1 MVAIA
6 PISLIRV
13 RELTASIDPHK
24 SINPNTTTNNLL
36 GKTQELGHGLL
47 HTSPKQIELHGGRSG
62 KWGKEQRQER
72 ANDDARQGVWSVIYK
87 LTRSPLTFWS

>member
-47 HTSPKQIELHGGRSG
+47 HTSQTDRVTWREKWEMGEGTETGMG
-62 KWGKEQRQER
+62 K
-72 ANDDARQGVWSVIYK
+72 
-87 LTRSPLTFWS
+87 